1 MTATSQKVYI
11 KSYGCQMNVY
21 DGQKMADLLKPH
33 GYALTETPEEADVA
47 ILNTCHIREKA
58 EHKVFS
64 DLGRLQVVK
73 KNRADSGNSEHDMII
88 AVGGCVGQA
97 EGEEITRQAPYVN
110 MVFGPQSYH
119 RLPEMLA
126 HVEQKVKGK
135 RRKIVDTEFPVIS
148 KFDFL
153 PRPDETSASAFL
165 SVQEG
170 CDKFCHFCVVPYTRG
185 SEYSRPAKAILD
197 EAKHLLKIGA
207 KEITL
212 LGQNVNGYHGQ
223 GLDKDEWSLGRLIYA
238 LAELDG
244 IKRIRYTTSHPLDMH
259 EELYNA
265 HRDVE
270 ILMPFLHLP
279 VQSGS
284 DRILDAMNRKH
295 NMAEYL
301 KIIEKLRNAR
311 SDMEFSSDFIVG
323 YPGETAT
330 DHQNTL
336 DLVKNVG
343 YVQSYSFKYSP
354 RPGTPASILSTQVPD
369 DIKSARLAELQNLLN
384 IQQLEF
390 NKTMIGRTLEVLFDR
405 EGKLPGQ
412 ILGKTAYM
420 QSVTLDGDSSLFGNL
435 LNVTIKQGYSN
446 SLSGERI

>member
-1 MTATSQKVYI
+1 MTATLQKVYI

-33 GYALTETPEEADVA
+33 GYTLTETPEDADVA

-73 KNRADSGNSEHDMII
+73 KNRADSGDPQHDMII

-97 EGEEITRQAPYVN
+97 EGAEITRQAPYVN

-135 RRKIVDTEFPVIS
+135 RRKIVDTEFPAIS

-153 PRPDETSASAFL
+153 PRPNETPVSAFL

-185 SEYSRPAKAILD
+185 AEYSRPAKAILD

-223 GLDKDEWSLGRLIYA
+223 GLDGSEWSLGRLIYA

-284 DRILDAMNRKH
+284 NRILDAMNRKH
-295 NMAEYL
+295 TVAEYL
-301 KIIEKLRNAR
+301 KIIEKLREAR
-311 SDMEFSSDFIVG
+311 PDIGFSSDFIVG
-323 YPGETAT
+323 YPGETAA
-330 DHQNTL
+330 DHQDTL
-336 DLVKNVG
+336 ELVRNVG
-343 YVQSYSFKYSP
+343 YAQAYSFKYSP
-354 RPGTPASILSTQVPD
+354 RPGTPASVLQTQVPD
-369 DIKSARLAELQNLLN
+369 DIKSTRLAELQDLLN
-384 IQQLEF
+384 EQQLEF
-390 NKTMIGRTLEVLFDR
+390 NKSMIGRTLEVLFDR
-405 EGKLPGQ
+405 DGKLPGQ
-412 ILGKTAYM
+412 VLGKTAYM
-420 QSVTLDGDSSLFGNL
+420 QSVTLEGDSSLFGNL
-435 LNVTIKQGYSN
+435 LNVTIKQGYGN

>member
-1 MTATSQKVYI
+1 MTAKLKKVYI

-33 GYALTETPEEADVA
+33 GYRITDTYDDADVS

-64 DLGRLQVVK
+64 DLGRLNTVK
-73 KNRADSGNSEHDMII
+73 KDRKNQEDNNDMII

-97 EGEEITRQAPYVN
+97 EGEEITRQAPYVD

-126 HVEQKVKGK
+126 QIEQKVKGK
-135 RRKIVDTEFPVIS
+135 RRKIVDTQFPAIS

-153 PRPDETSASAFL
+153 PAANETPASAFL
-165 SVQEG
+165 VVQEG

-185 SEYSRPAKAILD
+185 SEYSRSAKTILE
-197 EAKHLLKIGA
+197 EAKHLISLGA

-212 LGQNVNGYHGQ
+212 LGQNVNGYHGE
-223 GLDKDEWSLGRLIYA
+223 GSDGSEWSLGRLIYA

-259 EELYNA
+259 DELYNA
-265 HRDVE
+265 HRDVPM
-270 ILMPFLHLP
+270 LMPFLHLP

-284 DRILDAMNRKH
+284 DLILNAMNRKH
-295 NMAEYL
+295 TAADYL
-301 KIIEKLRNAR
+301 KIIEKLRIACADIN
-311 SDMEFSSDFIVG
+311 FSSDFIVG
-323 YPGETAT
+323 YPGETNK
-330 DHQNTL
+330 DHKDTL
-336 DLVKNVG
+336 ELIKNVG

-354 RPGTPASILSTQVPD
+354 RPGTPASILQTQVAE
-369 DIKSARLAELQNLLN
+369 DIKSERLTELQDLINA
-384 IQQLEF
+384 QQIAF
-390 NKTMIGRTLEVLFDR
+390 NQSMVGEIMEVLFER
-405 EGKLPGQ
+405 EGKIPGQ
-412 ILGKTAYM
+412 VVGKTAYM
-420 QSVTLDGDSSLFGNL
+420 QSVTLNGDSSLFGNL
-435 LNVTIKQGYSN
+435 LSVRISNGYGN